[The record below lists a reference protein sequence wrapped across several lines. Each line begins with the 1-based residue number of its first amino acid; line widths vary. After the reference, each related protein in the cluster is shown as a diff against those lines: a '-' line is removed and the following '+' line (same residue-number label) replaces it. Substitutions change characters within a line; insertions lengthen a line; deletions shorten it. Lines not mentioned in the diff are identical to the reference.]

1 MIAVWKY
8 SLETEAQRL
17 LHCAHQI
24 VIGFY
29 RVNNFIVLPYTPKA
43 GNALIVTFPDL
54 PYNTIPRFWDR
65 VKKINIDDFPLQIKS
80 NLLRQT
86 TTLLKNANLP
96 APDLQKTKKLWEKA
110 GDKILNEIYR
120 IMPAKRDRIKKIVI
134 HPTSFGTTCSFNL
147 SKKGVDYVEMYLR
160 QDQGISTIAEAILTS
175 LIRPDIYEKLGG
187 VWQESEI
194 VADWLLTQSSLAGV
208 IRKYEKKSNFVPTIK
223 GTRIKQQARLISES
237 DKFYKKL
244 GLPAQTKVFNLNGL
258 TPEIHKRPIENL
270 NPKEK
275 ILLRELIQKE
285 NTILTFDEIA
295 DSLSQNEEQFSL
307 WALAKLVERL
317 RTKLEEN
324 GLSGSYI
331 QTLRGQGYI
340 LKN

>member
-17 LHCAHQI
+17 LHCAYQMA
-24 VIGFY
+24 VGFY
-29 RVNNFIVLPYTPKA
+29 RVNNFIILPYTPKTK
-43 GNALIVTFPDL
+43 NALIVTFPDL

-223 GTRIKQQARLISES
+223 GTRIKQQAKLLQESE
-237 DKFYKKL
+237 DFYQKL
-244 GLPAQTKVFNLNGL
+244 GLPVNQKVFKLNGL
-258 TPEIHKRPIENL
+258 TPEIYQKPVENL
-270 NPKEK
+270 SPTEK
-275 ILLRELIQKE
+275 AILRLLIQKA
-285 NTILTFDEIA
+285 NNVSTFDELA
-295 DSLSQNEEQFSL
+295 DTLFPSEENFSL
-307 WALAKLVERL
+307 YAITKTIQRL

>member
-65 VKKINIDDFPLQIKS
+65 VKKINVTDFPLQIKTD
-80 NLLRQT
+80 LLKQT
-86 TTLLKNANLP
+86 TSLLKIANLP
-96 APDLQKTKKLWEKA
+96 AMGFQKTKKLWEKA
-110 GDKILNEIYR
+110 QDKILKEIYR
-120 IMPAKRDRIKKIVI
+120 IMPAKQGQIQKIII

-147 SKKGVDYVEMYLR
+147 SKKSVDYVEMYLR
-160 QDQGISTIAEAILTS
+160 QDQGISTITEAILSS
-175 LIRPDIYEKLGG
+175 LTRPGIYEKLDG

-194 VADWLLTQSSLAGV
+194 VTDWLMTESSLAE
-208 IRKYEKKSNFVPTIK
+208 IIKKYENKSNFVPTIK
-223 GTRIKQQARLISES
+223 GTRSKQQAKLLAEFET
-237 DKFYKKL
+237 FYQKL
-244 GLPAQTKVFNLNGL
+244 GLPINQKVFNLNGL
-258 TPEIHKRPIENL
+258 TPEIYQKPVGNL
-270 NPKEK
+270 SPTEK
-275 ILLRELIQKE
+275 IVLKILIEKANQPVS
-285 NTILTFDEIA
+285 FDEIG
-295 DSLSQNEEQFSL
+295 DLFFRSEENFSL
-307 WALAKLVERL
+307 YAITKTIQRL
-317 RTKLEEN
+317 RNKLEEN

-331 QTLRGQGYI
+331 QTMRGRGYV